1 MPHLHG
7 FDGADDGFRR
17 CARLKFCPAIRKP
30 EFEEA
35 AVPEPLPDSLRD
47 LLALSLVPGLGP
59 RLTAA
64 LLQRFGSA
72 AAVRRASVEQLQQV
86 PHIGEKLSYQFVEAL
101 RQIDLQGEIA
111 LIEKHAVRLLAAS
124 DPAYPSPLARIA
136 DPPPMLY
143 YRGDFADSDTKAVGI
158 VGSRH
163 CTTYGRRMA
172 ERIASGLARAG
183 YTVISGLAR
192 GIDGVAH
199 RAALDAGG
207 RTIAVLAGGLSAI
220 YPPEH
225 KDLSE
230 AIEKS
235 GCLVSETPMSLAP
248 QAGMFPAR
256 NRIISGLSQAVVIVE
271 ANDHSGALITA
282 THAAEQNREIFAVPG
297 NADSAASAG
306 TNQLL
311 REGARLVRSADDI
324 LEDLAGLSAAPRH
337 LPAGPTIPPLH
348 APPPA
353 PMPPP
358 GLDETQQRLWDL
370 LGDGPRHIDDL
381 VRAIGI
387 SVAQLNGIL
396 MLLEM
401 KKAVRR
407 LPGNVYERR

>member
-1 MPHLHG
+1 
-7 FDGADDGFRR
+7 
-17 CARLKFCPAIRKP
+17 
-30 EFEEA
+30 
-35 AVPEPLPDSLRD
+35 VPEPLSVALRD

-64 LLQRFGSA
+64 LLKRFGTA
-72 AAVRRASVEQLQQV
+72 AAIRNASAEQLQQV

-101 RQIDLQGEIA
+101 RQLDVQSEID
-111 LIEKHAVRLLAAS
+111 LIEKHNVRLLAYG
-124 DPAYPSPLARIA
+124 DPMYPAALAKIG

-143 YRGDFADSDTKAVGI
+143 YRGTWNESDAKAIGI

-163 CTTYGRRMA
+163 CTPYGRRMA

-183 YTVISGLAR
+183 YTIVSGLAR

-199 RAALDAGG
+199 RSALDAGG

-235 GCLVSETPMSLAP
+235 GCLVSETPMRLAP

-271 ANDHSGALITA
+271 ANERSGALITA
-282 THAAEQNREIFAVPG
+282 DHAAEQNRELFAVPG
-297 NADSAASAG
+297 NADSAASGG
-306 TNQLL
+306 TNRLI
-311 REGARLVRSADDI
+311 RDGARLVRDADDV
-324 LEDLAGLSAAPRH
+324 LEDLAGVSNSQRH
-337 LPAGPTIPPLH
+337 LPAGSTIPP
-348 APPPA
+348 AEKTSVPPS
-353 PMPPP
+353 
-358 GLDETQQRLWDL
+358 GLDETQQRLWDQL
-370 LGDGPRHIDDL
+370 ADGPRHIDDL
-381 VRAIGI
+381 VRAVGVP
-387 SVAQLNGIL
+387 VAQLNGML

-407 LPGNVYERR
+407 LPGNIYERR